1 MKKIFTLAVLAAA
14 ATNAQSAENNDL
26 GFKGNGEFGFTT
38 TSGNTESESLFTA
51 LNLKYA
57 REKDEI
63 IGKVEANYQSEDDVT
78 TQERYLIDTQ
88 YNRFYSSSRDFYSFA
103 SARFEQN
110 EFENIDLDST
120 YSIGLG
126 KLLFKSDTMSLKGEA
141 GVGYQTTDFTDGTND
156 DQAVVRGKLDYAYK
170 INENV
175 DFAQDLM
182 VTKGSEQ
189 MKTEANTA
197 IKVKLAEQM
206 RLKAGFKYR
215 HNSDPAAGAEKTD
228 TQTLLTLIY
237 DF

>member
-14 ATNAQSAENNDL
+14 SSNVLAAENNDL
-26 GFKGNGEFGFTT
+26 GLKGNGEFGFSTS
-38 TSGNTESESLFTA
+38 SGNTESESLFAA
-51 LNLKYA
+51 LNLKYI
-57 REKDEI
+57 RQKDEL
-63 IGKVEANYQSEDDVT
+63 IGKIEANYQSEDDVT
-78 TQERYLIDTQ
+78 TQERYLMDMQ
-88 YNRFYSSSRDFYSFA
+88 YNRFYSADRDYYSFA
-103 SARFEQN
+103 GARFEQN

-126 KLLFKSDTMSLKGEA
+126 KTLFQTGVMSLKGEA
-141 GVGYQTTDFTDGTND
+141 GVGYQTIDFTDGSNE

-197 IKVKLAEQM
+197 VKVKLAEQM

-215 HNSDPAAGAEKTD
+215 HNSDPAVGAEKTD
-228 TQTLLTLIY
+228 TQTLLTLVY